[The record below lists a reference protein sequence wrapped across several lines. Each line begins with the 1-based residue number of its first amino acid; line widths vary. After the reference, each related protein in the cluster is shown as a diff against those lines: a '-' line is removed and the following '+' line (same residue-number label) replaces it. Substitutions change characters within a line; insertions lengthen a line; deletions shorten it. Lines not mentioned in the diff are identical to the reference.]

1 MKLFIATLSL
11 LIFFW
16 NINVQSPDNENNR
29 INQHSNTAL
38 ENYWNNDFNG
48 LWLNEDD
55 KTRSITKCKISYK
68 NNSYVVQMWGDC
80 HPEDCDWG
88 ENVANDIEKG
98 TDKFELLW
106 DQEFAESLVTYQI
119 IDGKLTVTNKRRFK
133 DNSGRANYELVEYF
147 KKQ

>member
-1 MKLFIATLSL
+1 
-11 LIFFW
+11 
-16 NINVQSPDNENNR
+16 
-29 INQHSNTAL
+29 
-38 ENYWNNDFNG
+38 
-48 LWLNEDD
+48 
-55 KTRSITKCKISYK
+55 
-68 NNSYVVQMWGDC
+68 MWGDC